1 MKDAISV
8 DRAGRVVL
16 PSEVR
21 RQLNLRPGSR
31 LRIAVIA
38 ERIELTPESEAEP
51 ALVTTPGKRKVLK
64 RTGATFD
71 AAEATRIE
79 RDTQARRRSG
89 R

>member
-1 MKDAISV
+1 MKDAILL

-21 RQLNLRPGSR
+21 RQLNLRPGSG

-38 ERIELTPESEAEP
+38 ERIELTPESEPEL
-51 ALVTTPGKRKVLK
+51 ALATTPGKRKVLK
-64 RTGATFD
+64 RTGAAFD

-79 RDTQARRRSG
+79 RDAQARRRS
-89 R
+89 RR